1 MRKVKVLYRRE
12 CGNCQV
18 MMPELVDLSKEV
30 PIEFIEADSMKG
42 RGHLSRIGLPQVL
55 LPIVNVDNRTLLMGY
70 HHNVRGKILK
80 SLMNSSGVNRAF
92 PEKVIVEKDWRENDQ
107 VCIQDIEF
115 DLKNGNKIEKNK
127 KCWVEY

>member
-1 MRKVKVLYRRE
+1 
-12 CGNCQV
+12 

-30 PIEFIEADSMKG
+30 PIEFIEADSMEG
-42 RGHLSRIGLPQVL
+42 RRQLGRTGLPQVV
-55 LPIVNVDNRTLLMGY
+55 LPIVNVDNKTLLMGY

-92 PEKVIVEKDWRENDQ
+92 PEKVIVEKEWRENDQ

-115 DLKNGNKIEKNK
+115 NLKNGNKIEKNK